1 MFVGGLGIA
10 EAARNSGDKPVL
22 ITINPCRLVDTR
34 PATQVGPRRAPIPAK
49 QAYTVS
55 ARGKQGRCN
64 IPSDAIGLSTNV
76 TAVNASRQTNV
87 RLYPADQPLPD
98 VSNLNPS
105 PNSPPAWN
113 AVTTDLSSAG
123 QFKIYNWSGSVD
135 MIVDINGYYV
145 DHTHDDRYFTE
156 AEVTNGFNT
165 VNGELAKKANASQ
178 VYTKTQ
184 VNAGLDQKAN
194 KSDVYTKAEANAGL
208 ATKAN
213 AADVYTKAE
222 ATAGLATKANT
233 ADVYTKAE
241 TYSKAESYSK
251 AEVDGI
257 ADDRTERF
265 DLQLDQRTV
274 AAGRFQGNGT
284 LGRNTSNVAVN
295 RVSAGL
301 YDLTVT
307 SPEACATGLA
317 PVVNVTPVATG
328 PFVLNVVTDVAA
340 CTGTAFTVRI
350 AAYDLTTGQAAD
362 PAGVLFTAIGTSY
375 PDEVVPPGP

>member
-184 VNAGLDQKAN
+184 VSQIADTKADKNSVTAGLDQKAN
-194 KSDVYTKAEANAGL
+194 KSDVYTKAEAN
-208 ATKAN
+208 
-213 AADVYTKAE
+213 D
-222 ATAGLATKANT
+222 GLATKANT

-241 TYSKAESYSK
+241 TYSRT
-251 AEVDGI
+251 EVDDI

-284 LGRNTSNVAVN
+284 LGRNTSNVVVN

-375 PDEVVPPGP
+375 PDEMVPPGP

>member
-1 MFVGGLGIA
+1 
-10 EAARNSGDKPVL
+10 
-22 ITINPCRLVDTR
+22 
-34 PATQVGPRRAPIPAK
+34 
-49 QAYTVS
+49 
-55 ARGKQGRCN
+55 
-64 IPSDAIGLSTNV
+64 
-76 TAVNASRQTNV
+76 
-87 RLYPADQPLPD
+87 
-98 VSNLNPS
+98 
-105 PNSPPAWN
+105 
-113 AVTTDLSSAG
+113 
-123 QFKIYNWSGSVD
+123 

-184 VNAGLDQKAN
+184 VNQIADTKADKNSVTAGLDQKAN

-213 AADVYTKAE
+213 
-222 ATAGLATKANT
+222 T

-241 TYSKAESYSK
+241 TYSRT
-251 AEVDGI
+251 EVDDI

-284 LGRNTSNVAVN
+284 LGRNTSNVVVN

-375 PDEVVPPGP
+375 PDEMVPPGP